1 VQKSQITPAV
11 VRRLLAAQFPQWA
24 DLPITPVEL
33 DGWDNTTF
41 RLGAD
46 LSVRLPSGDGY
57 SAQVAKEHRWLPVL
71 GPRLPVPIPRSIAIG
86 APSDAF
92 PRPWSVRRWLPGEPA
107 TARKVADPDRLAHDV
122 AGFLRALYRIET
134 RDGPVAGLH
143 SWFRGAPLTTWD
155 EQTRAAIAALDG
167 TIDGRAAL
175 RVWERALDDRFD
187 GPRVWVHGDV
197 AGSNLLLDEGRLCA
211 VLDFGCCA
219 VGDPACDLAI
229 AWTFFDAAT
238 RRTFRAELDVDDA
251 TWARGQGWALWK
263 ALTEL
268 ERYREHRDDG
278 LASWIRMGWR
288 QRPEG
293 VVDDLLTEP

>member
-1 VQKSQITPAV
+1 VQKSEITPAV
-11 VRRLLAAQFPQWA
+11 VRRLLAEQFPRWA

-41 RLGAD
+41 RLGD
-46 LSVRLPSGDGY
+46 ELSVRLPSGDGY
-57 SAQVAKEHRWLPVL
+57 SAQVAKEHQWLPVL
-71 GPRLPVPIPRSIAIG
+71 APRLPVPIPESVAIG

-107 TARKVADPDRLAHDV
+107 TARNVGDLDRLARDV
-122 AGFLRALYRIET
+122 AAFLCALYRIDT

-155 EQTRAAIAALDG
+155 EQTRAAVAALDG

-175 RVWERALDDRFD
+175 GAWERARDDPFD
-187 GPRVWVHGDV
+187 GPPVWVHGDIG
-197 AGSNLLLDEGRLCA
+197 GSNLLLDEGRLCA

-238 RRTFRAELDVDDA
+238 RRTFRAQLDVDDA
-251 TWARGQGWALWK
+251 TWARGRGWALWK

-268 ERYREHRDDG
+268 ERYRARSDDG
-278 LASWIRMGWR
+278 LASWLRMGWR
-288 QRPEG
+288 HAPEH
-293 VVDDLLTEP
+293 VVDDLLTDS